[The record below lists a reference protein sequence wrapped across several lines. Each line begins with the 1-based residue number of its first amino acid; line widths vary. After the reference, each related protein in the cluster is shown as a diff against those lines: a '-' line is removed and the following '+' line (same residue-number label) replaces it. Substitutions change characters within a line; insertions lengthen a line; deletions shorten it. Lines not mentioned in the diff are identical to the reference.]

1 MNGYIIRK
9 QREQVI
15 VNGRG
20 IEVQRM
26 EMIACQPPN
35 GRPNYLPG
43 FKGHLINQPPT
54 PQMAGLPEQSQW
66 PRKVSPKVIQRVRP
80 LRQVVS
86 NRAGQ
91 LYEQIDDKIRPLH
104 KVVVDD
110 QGHFFEVITEKPKAR
125 RAQTSNAALAELEDQ
140 QQFEPTD
147 VEEPIKRAHIK
158 RREEKP
164 IQQFRAPYEK
174 IFAEPG
180 CFIQVAIGAFKKE
193 LLPCFLNPGDLNPSE
208 KIDCYLQVYHVRA
221 PINPSQIA
229 KKEVG
234 NPCYAWMF
242 KPLTK
247 EKAKRLGVPELY
259 IQTQDGSNPDDSETG
274 RQMQRFYRLMPAY
287 DPTGEMVHEDKRES
301 SKNEKG
307 VKEFSN
313 RFKKL
318 FGGRK
323 NGQLDSQGEDHD

>member
-1 MNGYIIRK
+1 MNGYVIRK

-43 FKGHLINQPPT
+43 FNRHLINQLAT
-54 PQMAGLPEQSQW
+54 PQMEGLPEQSQRP
-66 PRKVSPKVIQRVRP
+66 PRVSPMVIQRVRP

-86 NRAGQ
+86 NKAGQ
-91 LYEQIDDKIRPLH
+91 LYEQIDDKVRPLH

-110 QGHFFEVITEKPKAR
+110 QGHFFEVITEKPKSR
-125 RAQTSNAALAELEDQ
+125 RAQTSNAALAELEHQ
-140 QQFEPTD
+140 QQFEPTE
-147 VEEPIKRAHIK
+147 VGETNKRAHIK

-180 CFIQVAIGAFKKE
+180 FFIQVAIGAFKKE
-193 LLPCFLNPGDLNPSE
+193 LLPCFSNPEYLKPSE

-221 PINPSQIA
+221 PINGSQIA

-234 NPCYAWMF
+234 DPCYAWMF

-259 IQTQDGSNPDDSETG
+259 IQTQYQSNPDDFESECQTE
-274 RQMQRFYRLMPAY
+274 RFYRLMPAY
-287 DPTGEMVHEDKRES
+287 DPTGEMVHEEKSES
-301 SKNEKG
+301 GEKAKG
-307 VKEFSN
+307 VREFSN

-318 FGGRK
+318 FGGLK
-323 NGQLDSQGEDHD
+323 NGPLDS